1 MPYHYRL
8 KHILALDG
16 SVILCYCVRN
26 WQIKCESGREPGN
39 MTRRSLTFSEAES
52 PRVSKRPGGRW
63 PAKRTPYIAGRPDRA
78 SFEVRT
84 FAFL

>member
-26 WQIKCESGREPGN
+26 WQIKCESGLELGN
-39 MTRRSLTFSEAES
+39 MIRRSLTYSEAEN
-52 PRVSKRPGGRW
+52 PGVSKRRGGRW
-63 PAKRTPYIAGRPDRA
+63 PAKRTPYIAGQPDRA
-78 SFEVRT
+78 SLEGRT